1 LTSNQ
6 PDRVRIK
13 NNNHINKG
21 VIDMANYNYMEAMK
35 DDILDYCSD
44 NSIDLETYD
53 LDALHDELWTV
64 DSVTGNASGSYTFNR
79 WTARDYVLSNMDL
92 LGEAVTEFG
101 IEGQVWDK
109 IHKEDWE
116 YLDVTIRCYL
126 LYQAI
131 NEAKD
136 AII

>member
-1 LTSNQ
+1 
-6 PDRVRIK
+6 
-13 NNNHINKG
+13 
-21 VIDMANYNYMEAMK
+21 MANYNYMEAMK
-35 DDILDYCSD
+35 NDILDYCSD

-53 LDALHDELWTV
+53 LDALHDELWTE

-92 LGEAVTEFG
+92 LDEAVTEFG

-109 IHKEDWE
+109 MHEEDWE

>member
-1 LTSNQ
+1 
-6 PDRVRIK
+6 
-13 NNNHINKG
+13 
-21 VIDMANYNYMEAMK
+21 MATYNYLEAMK

-53 LDALHDELWTV
+53 LDALHDELWTE

-79 WTARDYVLSNMDL
+79 WTARDYVLSNWDL
-92 LGEAVTEFG
+92 LDKAVTELG

-109 IHKEDWE
+109 MHEEDWE